1 MRVRNR
7 LILRTGAA
15 AATTLL
21 TSSAA
26 FAAAQE
32 PLISGDRWV
41 AFAIIGGLVIA
52 VLLFVFASVGVARR
66 DATAQRGSKS
76 DDDGLPI
83 FGGDD
88 D

>member
-15 AATTLL
+15 AATALL
-21 TSSAA
+21 ISSAA
-26 FAAAQE
+26 YAAAQE
-32 PLISGDRWV
+32 PSISGDRWV
-41 AFAIIGGLVIA
+41 ALAIIGGLVRV

-66 DATAQRGSKS
+66 DAAAQRGRKS